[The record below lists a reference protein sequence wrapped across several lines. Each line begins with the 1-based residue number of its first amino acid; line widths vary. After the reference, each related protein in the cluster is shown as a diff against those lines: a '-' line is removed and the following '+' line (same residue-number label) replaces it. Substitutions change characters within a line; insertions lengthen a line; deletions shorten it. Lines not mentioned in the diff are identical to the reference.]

1 MRFPSTL
8 IEFQDRFPDE
18 ESCWQYLR
26 RVRWPHGFRCPRCQ
40 GRESSFIRTRRLEQ
54 CRRCRYQASV
64 TAGTVFHKTRVGLRV
79 WLLGIFFVAR
89 HKKGISALQFQR
101 DTGLGSY
108 QTAWT
113 LLHKLRSSLGR
124 RTGEL
129 LSGLVEAD
137 EAYVGGPRRG
147 IQGRGAP
154 NKSIVALAVEQNKA
168 AGHEL
173 GQLCVNCHGPIGATI
188 TGSETLPFPGTAD
201 SSDPG
206 ATGKRNLILAEG
218 VSCVVCHALG
228 DAPGRASGAVPFLP
242 NHSGNSSLGRFQGPP
257 QSDPDLVPVPDHQ
270 VETGGYLN
278 DEVSSS
284 VLCGACHIVE
294 VDLSDNGQ
302 PVDRFADP

>member
-26 RVRWPHGFRCPRCQ
+26 RVRWPRGFRCPRCQ

-154 NKSIVALAVEQNKA
+154 NKSIVALAVERRPHSAGSLQLAVVPDVSWDSLGSFLRGAIEGANTTVLTDGWSGYEPLAA
-168 AGHEL
+168 AGVDHKPT
-173 GQLCVNCHGPIGATI
+173 V
-188 TGSETLPFPGTAD
+188 
-201 SSDPG
+201 
-206 ATGKRNLILAEG
+206 
-218 VSCVVCHALG
+218 
-228 DAPGRASGAVPFLP
+228 
-242 NHSGNSSLGRFQGPP
+242 QGPP
-257 QSDPDLVPVPDHQ
+257 VRGSEILPWVHVAISNLKTWLRGTFHGVSHKHLPR
-270 VETGGYLN
+270 YLAEFAYRFN
-278 DEVSSS
+278 RRWREGELFQFVAQRAMRGEPLPYHRLTAEV
-284 VLCGACHIVE
+284 VG
-294 VDLSDNGQ
+294 
-302 PVDRFADP
+302 